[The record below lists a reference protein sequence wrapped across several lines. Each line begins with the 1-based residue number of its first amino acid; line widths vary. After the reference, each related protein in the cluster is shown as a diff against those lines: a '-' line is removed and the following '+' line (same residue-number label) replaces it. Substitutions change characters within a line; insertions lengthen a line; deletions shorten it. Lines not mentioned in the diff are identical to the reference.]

1 MDDTTAENESIIL
14 DAGDRRLLIALQ
26 RDCTQSLER
35 IAKQVGLSKSAVW
48 NRIQRLTQ
56 AGVILRQSAMLD
68 AKKVGLKETFYV
80 TIKTSQHNDQW
91 LAAFKAVIQSMPQ
104 ITEAH
109 RLAGSLDYLLK
120 VQVTSTEAYDAFY
133 KDLVSRIDLMDVSSS
148 LSMET
153 MKKSLSL
160 PITAD

>member
-1 MDDTTAENESIIL
+1 MAGNETIIL
-14 DAGDRRLLIALQ
+14 DAGDRRLLVALQ

-91 LAAFKAVIQSMPQ
+91 LAAFKVVIQSMPQ

-160 PITAD
+160 PIAAE

>member
-1 MDDTTAENESIIL
+1 MDDITAGNETIIL
-14 DAGDRRLLIALQ
+14 DAGDRRLLVALQ

-160 PITAD
+160 PIAGE